1 MPFYPELRIT
11 PEDDSKLRIKKRR
24 TAENLKH
31 LKIALS
37 KHFSTSKGEQCNDPS
52 SGKTIKLATW
62 NIRKFGGIKPG
73 GRDFEAM
80 YYIAEIIAGFDIVAI
95 QEVLANL
102 EGIKRLKAILGP
114 DWDHIASD
122 VTDGDPGNGERMV
135 FLYNRSQ
142 VQFTNI
148 AGELTLK
155 EGAKIRAAF
164 GERIKLENGI
174 ELKLGRKDKK
184 VYDAKLKTDSKG
196 NTKLKSDLSIPLKD
210 STLQLP
216 KGTSLVL
223 TKNAI
228 VESPEPGKIKLPS
241 LVSGK
246 NARLKLPENS
256 FDDSLRQFAR
266 TPYIISF
273 QAGWL
278 KLNLCTVH
286 IYYGAASGDKLM
298 QRKSE
303 IEQLTKALANK
314 AEKEFILDDKTF
326 LGVLGDFNIVGHDHP
341 TMKALESN
349 GFEIN
354 EKLKTIP
361 GSNVERDKFYDQIAF
376 WKPSRN
382 LGYASLDIQA
392 GNIFDF
398 FEHIYTVED
407 KAIYEEEYEQ
417 EKKKKLTDK
426 KFKDWRTYKMSD
438 HLPMWVELR
447 TDFGEAYLDA
457 ILSNQ
462 RKVRSIP
469 PDKI

>member
-1 MPFYPELRIT
+1 MPFYPELIIKSS
-11 PEDDSKLRIKKRR
+11 DNSKEIEKKRR
-24 TAENLKH
+24 TAEKLKH
-31 LKIALS
+31 LKVALAE
-37 KHFSTSKGEQCNDPS
+37 HFSTSKKEQHKNPS
-52 SGKTIKLATW
+52 KGNTIKLATW
-62 NIRKFGGIKPG
+62 NIRKFGGSKKG

-80 YYIAEIIAGFDIVAI
+80 YYIAEIIACFDIIAI
-95 QEVLANL
+95 QEVLADL
-102 EGIKRLKAILGP
+102 SGIKKLKVILGP
-114 DWDHIASD
+114 SWEYIASD

-135 FLYNRSQ
+135 FLYNRSH

-174 ELKLGRKDKK
+174 ALKLGKK
-184 VYDAKLKTDSKG
+184 EQKIYDAKLKTDSEG
-196 NTKLKSDLSIPLKD
+196 NKILKTDLTIPLTD
-210 STLQLP
+210 SILQLP
-216 KGTSLVL
+216 EGTSLVL
-223 TKNAI
+223 TKKAI
-228 VESPEPGKIKLPS
+228 VESPEPGKIKLPN
-241 LVSGK
+241 LVIGK
-246 NARLKLPENS
+246 NARLKFPENS

-286 IYYGAASGDKLM
+286 IFYGAASGTKLI

-314 AEKEFILDDKTF
+314 AKKEFKLDDKTF

-354 EKLKTIP
+354 DKLKKIP
-361 GSNVERDKFYDQIAF
+361 GSNVKRDKFYDQIAF

-398 FEHIYTVED
+398 FEHIYTMED
-407 KAIYEEEYEQ
+407 KATYEKEEGET
-417 EKKKKLTDK
+417 LTDK
-426 KFKDWRTYKMSD
+426 KFKTWRTYKMSD

-447 TDFGEAYLDA
+447 TDFGDAYLDA
-457 ILSNQ
+457 IIKSSETE
-462 RKVRSIP
+462 V
-469 PDKI
+469 